1 MRNLVAVLIFV
12 ALSITV
18 LTEVP
23 QKFLATWIDQKPK
36 NKVVVANMTAQSGDV
51 FYKSSLVNGTIEV
64 HLNTPINLES
74 QAQAEFQLKN
84 SKLEFQL
91 ISAEAQFKKYKDSLL
106 LILHSGEYLPVKGQD
121 EGFRVLKNS
130 RLYAS
135 NVKVN
140 PSPVTY
146 RPIIKDAI
154 TQAPLIVSDQFND
167 LPKTVEKPKTRANTA
182 EVLDKEPDNAFLDQ
196 LIAEQTEKLQNC
208 QVNRVRDLGTV
219 KGQVMIGLEIH
230 PNGTIKNAKILS
242 TDIDDTELM
251 NCLLSVFERIKIP
264 KYKGEI
270 IYRSYPLLFE

>member
-1 MRNLVAVLIFV
+1 MRNLVAVIIFA
-12 ALSITV
+12 ALSMAV

-23 QKFLATWIDQKPK
+23 QKFIATWIDQKPK
-36 NKVVVANMTAQSGDV
+36 NEVVVANMTAQSGDV
-51 FYKSSLVNGTIEV
+51 FYKSSLINGTIEV
-64 HLNTPINLES
+64 HLNSPIYLES

-91 ISAEAQFKKYKDSLL
+91 VSAKAQFKKHKDKLL
-106 LILHSGEYLPVKGQD
+106 LILHSGEYLPLQGQED
-121 EGFRVLKNS
+121 LFQVIKNGKF
-130 RLYAS
+130 YAS

-146 RPIIKDAI
+146 RPIIEDAI

-167 LPKTVEKPKTRANTA
+167 LPKTVEKPKKATKTA
-182 EVLDKEPDNAFLDQ
+182 EVLDSEPDNAFLDQ

-230 PNGTIKNAKILS
+230 PTGTIQNAKILS

>member
-1 MRNLVAVLIFV
+1 MRNLIALLIFV
-12 ALSITV
+12 ALSLAV
-18 LTEVP
+18 LTDLP
-23 QKFLATWIDQKPK
+23 QNFIATWL
-36 NKVVVANMTAQSGDV
+36 NKKSQNQTVVANMTPQSGNV
-51 FYKSSLVNGTIEV
+51 FYESSLVSSTTDV
-64 HLNTPINLES
+64 HLNVPINLEN

-91 ISAEAQFKKYKDSLL
+91 ISAKAQFKKYKDKLL
-106 LILHSGEYLPVKGQD
+106 LILHSGEYLPLQGQD
-121 EGFRVLKNS
+121 DSFKILKNS
-130 RLYAS
+130 RVYAS
-135 NVKVN
+135 NVKLN
-140 PSPVTY
+140 PSPITY
-146 RPIIKDAI
+146 RPIVEDAI

-167 LPKTVEKPKTRANTA
+167 LPKSVEKPKTNTKTT
-182 EVLDKEPDNAFLDQ
+182 EVLDSEPDNAFLDQ

-230 PNGTIKNAKILS
+230 PTGMIKNAKILS
-242 TDIDDTELM
+242 TDIEDTELM